1 MQDVRRASE
10 GSDESELSDMS
21 DDDGHSKV
29 SEEYYEVEQIVDRR
43 INPATQAFEYL
54 VRFKGYSEC
63 YDLWLPAS
71 SFNMPLNCGSVSSFG
86 RKGKWRTNIDES
98 TSEHC
103 SESPKRKLR
112 KKFTQK
118 PRSSK
123 DHQNDTMHK
132 SLASNVRIT
141 FIADQVVSF
150 CVQGKDGEVAK
161 RFEKAPS
168 FVVHGRIYI
177 AVQNFPKIVPI
188 SQYDV
193 TIRSGTKDCCDPLTI
208 QSLPPLSV
216 YEHGAKALLK
226 MVEKKGGNYC
236 LKFASIGNFSRE
248 SLPILHN
255 YYVLLRDIR
264 KKFKEEK
271 AFLEKYFKSG
281 ISEKGKE
288 TQCHSIQANCH
299 SCLLLARRNGI
310 NLSVD
315 HVTCLTGERYLIDN
329 VINYLMNIFVE
340 EGNTLSGKNTC
351 LAVDSILLCCS
362 ERIIGSSVRNS
373 CFDKNV
379 TQLTTILFPA
389 HLKENSHWGLC
400 KIDVQAKSVFF
411 MMVSP

>member
-1 MQDVRRASE
+1 
-10 GSDESELSDMS
+10 
-21 DDDGHSKV
+21 
-29 SEEYYEVEQIVDRR
+29 
-43 INPATQAFEYL
+43 
-54 VRFKGYSEC
+54 
-63 YDLWLPAS
+63 
-71 SFNMPLNCGSVSSFG
+71 MPLNCGSVSSFG
-86 RKGKWRTNIDES
+86 RKRKWRTNIDES

-118 PRSSK
+118 PRSPK
-123 DHQNDTMHK
+123 DHQYDSEKKRHK
-132 SLASNVRIT
+132 SLASNVGIT
-141 FIADQVVSF
+141 FIVDQDVSL
-150 CVQGKDGEVAK
+150 CVQGKAGEVAK
-161 RFEKAPS
+161 LFEKAPG

-193 TIRSGTKDCCDPLTI
+193 AIRSSTKDCCDPLTI

-216 YEHGAKALLK
+216 YEHGAKVLLK

-281 ISEKGKE
+281 ISEKDKE
-288 TQCHSIQANCH
+288 TLVNAILYRRTSTPV
-299 SCLLLARRNGI
+299 LLARRNGI
-310 NLSVD
+310 NLSFD
-315 HVTCLTGERYLIDN
+315 QVTCLIGERYLTDN
-329 VINYLMNIFVE
+329 VINYLMNISAE

-389 HLKENSHWGLC
+389 HLKDNSHWGLC

-411 MMVSP
+411 FFMMVST

>member
-1 MQDVRRASE
+1 MQIIK
-10 GSDESELSDMS
+10 M
-21 DDDGHSKV
+21 
-29 SEEYYEVEQIVDRR
+29 
-43 INPATQAFEYL
+43 TQT
-54 VRFKGYSEC
+54 K
-63 YDLWLPAS
+63 
-71 SFNMPLNCGSVSSFG
+71 
-86 RKGKWRTNIDES
+86 
-98 TSEHC
+98 
-103 SESPKRKLR
+103 KR
-112 KKFTQK
+112 
-118 PRSSK
+118 P
-123 DHQNDTMHK
+123 K
-132 SLASNVRIT
+132 SLASNVGIT
-141 FIADQVVSF
+141 FIADQDVSF
-150 CVQGKDGEVAK
+150 CVQGKAGEVAK
-161 RFEKAPS
+161 LFEKAPG
-168 FVVHGRIYI
+168 FLLYI
-177 AVQNFPKIVPI
+177 AVQNFRKIVPI
-188 SQYDV
+188 SQHDV
-193 TIRSGTKDCCDPLTI
+193 TIRSGTKHCCDPLTI

-216 YEHGAKALLK
+216 YEHGAKVLLK

-288 TQCHSIQANCH
+288 TLVNAILYRRTSTPV
-299 SCLLLARRNGI
+299 LLARRNGI

-315 HVTCLTGERYLIDN
+315 QVTCLNGERYLTDN

-389 HLKENSHWGLC
+389 HLKDNSHWGLC

-411 MMVSP
+411 FFMMVST

>member
-1 MQDVRRASE
+1 
-10 GSDESELSDMS
+10 
-21 DDDGHSKV
+21 
-29 SEEYYEVEQIVDRR
+29 
-43 INPATQAFEYL
+43 
-54 VRFKGYSEC
+54 
-63 YDLWLPAS
+63 
-71 SFNMPLNCGSVSSFG
+71 
-86 RKGKWRTNIDES
+86 
-98 TSEHC
+98 
-103 SESPKRKLR
+103 
-112 KKFTQK
+112 
-118 PRSSK
+118 
-123 DHQNDTMHK
+123 
-132 SLASNVRIT
+132 
-141 FIADQVVSF
+141 
-150 CVQGKDGEVAK
+150 
-161 RFEKAPS
+161 
-168 FVVHGRIYI
+168 
-177 AVQNFPKIVPI
+177 
-188 SQYDV
+188 
-193 TIRSGTKDCCDPLTI
+193 
-208 QSLPPLSV
+208 
-216 YEHGAKALLK
+216 

-271 AFLEKYFKSG
+271 AFLEKYFKRG

-299 SCLLLARRNGI
+299 SCLSLARRNGI

-315 HVTCLTGERYLIDN
+315 QVTCLTGERYLTDN

-389 HLKENSHWGLC
+389 HLKDNSHWGLC

-411 MMVSP
+411 LFHDGFHTKPPKQLDALSRMC